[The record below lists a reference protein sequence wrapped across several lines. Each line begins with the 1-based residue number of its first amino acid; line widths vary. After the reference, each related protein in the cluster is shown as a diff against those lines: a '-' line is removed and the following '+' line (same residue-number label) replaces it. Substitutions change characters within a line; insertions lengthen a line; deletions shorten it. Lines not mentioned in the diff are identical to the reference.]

1 MNSSDIKIVVELKV
15 FARNQQPKSSDMCN
29 GNSIYKMKRI
39 INAVNVTEKNGEYVG
54 LRTSL

>member
-15 FARNQQPKSSDMCN
+15 FARNQHSKSSGMCN
-29 GNSIYKMKRI
+29 GLSIYKMKWI